1 MRLNVRAV
9 KVLMAKQGIDTQTE
23 LAEKIGLSKNAV
35 SEMLA
40 GKRVPSLA
48 TVGALCEVLGCT
60 PNDILEMDAPKVFAL
75 AGAAA

>member
-1 MRLNVRAV
+1 MKLNVREV
-9 KVLMAKQGIDTQTE
+9 KVRMAEQGIDTQTE

-48 TVGALCEVLGCT
+48 TIGALCAVLDCT
-60 PNDILEMDAPKVFAL
+60 PNDILEYDAPKMPAL
-75 AGAAA
+75 VGVAA